1 MTYIVTYLSSPTPH
15 MSKLYDLQKA
25 RRTQSQMETKTLE
38 ITSCQPLID
47 FKINFQLDSKKTQH
61 ISRNRFHLKQTLSCW
76 APPQCGT
83 YFRPK
88 QVNKVRKQDIRTHTQ
103 YKLHL
108 PIRIRSLPAWLND
121 SDNTILW
128 ELNNIYVTLIRYE
141 TSSPFLFKDTWELQK
156 IINSRFYLN
165 HWCDKIRISVW
176 SSHWWMSIAYWYLII
191 YDV

>member
-1 MTYIVTYLSSPTPH
+1 MTYIVTYLSSPTLTCPSCMIFKKH
-15 MSKLYDLQKA
+15 VEHKVKWKQRPWKSPVASLWLISKLTSSWIQKKHN
-25 RRTQSQMETKTLE
+25 TSQETVFILNKL
-38 ITSCQPLID
+38 
-47 FKINFQLDSKKTQH
+47 
-61 ISRNRFHLKQTLSCW
+61 W
-76 APPQCGT
+76 AVGPPPQCGT

-121 SDNTILW
+121 SDNTFLW

-141 TSSPFLFKDTWELQK
+141 TSSPFLLKDTWELQK

-165 HWCDKIRISVW
+165 IPQPLMW
-176 SSHWWMSIAYWYLII
+176 
-191 YDV
+191 

>member
-1 MTYIVTYLSSPTPH
+1 

-38 ITSCQPLID
+38 ITSCHPLID
-47 FKINFQLDSKKTQH
+47 FRINFQLDSKKHNTSQETVF
-61 ISRNRFHLKQTLSCW
+61 ILNKLW
-76 APPQCGT
+76 AVGPPPPQCGT

-121 SDNTILW
+121 SDNTFLW

-176 SSHWWMSIAYWYLII
+176 SSHWWMSIAYWYLTI